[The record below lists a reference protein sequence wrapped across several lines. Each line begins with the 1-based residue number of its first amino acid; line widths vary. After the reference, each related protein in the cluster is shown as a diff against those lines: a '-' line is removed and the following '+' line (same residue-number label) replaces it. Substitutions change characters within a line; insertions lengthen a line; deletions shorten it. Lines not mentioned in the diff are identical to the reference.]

1 MRAIRARYDPYV
13 QAKHRIEQLEALGH
27 PVNKVE
33 FIIMG
38 GTFLSLSEEYRD
50 YFIRNLHDA
59 LSGHR
64 SSPSTKPY
72 ASRPCT
78 EKVHWYHH

>member
-1 MRAIRARYDPYV
+1 MRAIRARYDPYG
-13 QAKHRIEQLEALGH
+13 QAKHRIEPLEALGH

-50 YFIRNLHDA
+50 YLIRDA
-59 LSGHR
+59 VHHVQLTALTVHR
-64 SSPSTKPY
+64 SDP
-72 ASRPCT
+72 
-78 EKVHWYHH
+78 